1 MKDRAENGKPFSVL
15 IIQSTNHDVPTHLE
29 KVLVNET
36 AQIKCDVSSNLTND
50 RILLVVWYKDNV
62 PIYSYDTRGPHVNS
76 PSHWK
81 DVAILEDRA
90 NFKTTREQSRAVLV
104 ISPVQKKDAG
114 IFRCRVDFLLSPT
127 KNSNVNLE
135 IVVPPDVPKI
145 HNEAGVVLP
154 SHAGPYEEGG
164 DLVLIC
170 VVTGGNPTPKITWS
184 SNGKTLPSAMIDYAH
199 ESTLS
204 SRLVVRNLSRAHQ
217 HNVYSCQASNFYRRN
232 VTANVTIELR
242 LRPLAVEIVN
252 GSSPLSADR
261 RYIVQ
266 CQSVGSRPPAKIT
279 WWMGGV
285 QLTATNQTTSEDGNS
300 TLASLSF
307 TPTREDHGKTLI
319 CRATNELVKRG
330 TKETSMKLN
339 VFYLPTLK
347 LELGINMNPEDIEE
361 GDDVYFECKVNANP
375 SAYKVVWKHNDKV
388 VQHNSKSGV
397 IMSSTALALQTVTRH
412 QAGNYTCIASNVE
425 GDGESNTVD
434 LKVMYKPICRPDQ
447 KKIYGV
453 ARNEAAEILCQV
465 DAYPPPESFKWSFNN
480 TAETIDMPQ
489 SGYRVHAEQ
498 ASSLTYTPVKE
509 LDYGTIMCWADNV
522 VGQQKE
528 PCVFHL
534 IAAGKPEMPYNCSLV
549 NQTSESLEVDCAEGF
564 DGGQRQWFV
573 MEIYD
578 LQSHALLANVSSKL
592 PIFTVNGLD
601 AGLLLKI
608 VIYAT
613 NMRGRS
619 EPILLQAYTLKA
631 AEKQTGPHAEF
642 ELTPIVSIGIF
653 IGILTVLICI
663 IIAVAAA
670 FKLRATQAKQH
681 TTATT
686 TTAGGKRPGN
696 LPIKEKISLPLS
708 QSEDM
713 YDEKNPDVVPS
724 NEAVA
729 QRRQRPLK
737 GVECDSGC
745 DCRCRAGDRVG
756 DSTHERTGH
765 RPLMHG
771 ENKAAPARPQRNAA
785 NQKHRHARQQKVL
798 ANNNIPTG
806 GIAQLES
813 NAREVHYAELALA
826 IPHDDTGGKTH
837 LNNHLNKLP
846 PPPAYNYFDEP
857 TIYAQI
863 DHGGSFGKG
872 VPPPPTQS
880 HPGSTIAGVGS
891 TGSSSFPLISPVS
904 QQQQH
909 HHHHHPLT
917 LQLQQDATQPAPPHN
932 QHHAPHT
939 PHTPTTASLLQLS
952 QPLGQHPGAV
962 LAHSPLQLS
971 HALPQSPSASLPS
984 ANGGGGGSKQYLR
997 EIVTVRTPLAFSQQ
1011 ESCV

>member
-1 MKDRAENGKPFSVL
+1 MELRYRPVSVVRLMLLLLMVGGGKWALVNCEGFKA
-15 IIQSTNHDVPTHLE
+15 DVPTHLE

-724 NEAVA
+724 NED
-729 QRRQRPLK
+729 PDYKLI
-737 GVECDSGC
+737 S
-745 DCRCRAGDRVG
+745 
-756 DSTHERTGH
+756 
-765 RPLMHG
+765 
-771 ENKAAPARPQRNAA
+771 A
-785 NQKHRHARQQKVL
+785 NQTPTALHNSLCNSKHDIIGRTILDDSRKTYL
-798 ANNNIPTG
+798 TG
-806 GIAQLES
+806 SAS
-813 NAREVHYAELALA
+813 EVHYAELALA

>member
-1 MKDRAENGKPFSVL
+1 MELRHNFTTFVRLMLLLMVGGGKWVHVKSEGFKA
-15 IIQSTNHDVPTHLE
+15 DVPTHLE

-62 PIYSYDTRGPHVNS
+62 PIYSFDTRGPHVNS

-90 NFKTTREQSRAVLV
+90 NFKTTREQSRAMLV

-242 LRPLAVEIVN
+242 LRPLTVEIVN

-266 CQSVGSRPPAKIT
+266 CQSMGSRPPAKIT

-330 TKETSMKLN
+330 TKETSTKLN

-375 SAYKVVWKHNDKV
+375 SAYKVVWKHNDQV

-425 GDGESNTVD
+425 GDGESNTVH

-549 NQTSESLEVDCAEGF
+549 NQTSDSLEVDCVEGF

-578 LQSHALLANVSSKL
+578 QQTHALLANVSSKL

-631 AEKQTGPHAEF
+631 AEKQTGTHAEF

-670 FKLRATQAKQH
+670 FKLRTTQAKQH
-681 TTATT
+681 TTT
-686 TTAGGKRPGN
+686 GGKRPGN

-724 NEAVA
+724 NED
-729 QRRQRPLK
+729 PDYKLI
-737 GVECDSGC
+737 S
-745 DCRCRAGDRVG
+745 
-756 DSTHERTGH
+756 
-765 RPLMHG
+765 
-771 ENKAAPARPQRNAA
+771 A
-785 NQKHRHARQQKVL
+785 NQTPTALHNSLCNSKHDIIGRTILDDSRKTYL
-798 ANNNIPTG
+798 TGSAN
-806 GIAQLES
+806 
-813 NAREVHYAELALA
+813 EVHYAELALA
-826 IPHDDTGGKTH
+826 IPHDDTSGKNH

-863 DHGGSFGKG
+863 DHGGSFKTVG
-872 VPPPPTQS
+872 PPP
-880 HPGSTIAGVGS
+880 HPHPSATIPSSVGAST
-891 TGSSSFPLISPVS
+891 TGNSFPLISPVS
-904 QQQQH
+904 QQQ
-909 HHHHHPLT
+909 HHHHPLT
-917 LQLQQDATQPAPPHN
+917 LQLQQDATQPASSHH
-932 QHHAPHT
+932 HHAPHT

-952 QPLGQHPGAV
+952 QPLSQHQGAV
-962 LAHSPLQLS
+962 LAHSPLQLP
-971 HALPQSPSASLPS
+971 HNLPQSPSIPT
-984 ANGGGGGSKQYLR
+984 ANGNGSKQYLR

>member
-1 MKDRAENGKPFSVL
+1 MGKRSCGASVVWTL
-15 IIQSTNHDVPTHLE
+15 GPMEKFDMCYDNDVPTHIE
-29 KVLVNET
+29 KVLANET

-62 PIYSYDTRGPHVNS
+62 PIYSFDTRGPHVNS

-170 VVTGGNPTPKITWS
+170 VVTGGIPTPKITWS

-217 HNVYSCQASNFYRRN
+217 HSVYSCQASNFYRKN

-252 GSSPLSADR
+252 GSGPLSADR

-307 TPTREDHGKTLI
+307 TPTREDHGKTLT

-330 TKETSMKLN
+330 TKETAMKLN
-339 VFYLPTLK
+339 VFYLPILK
-347 LELGINMNPEDIEE
+347 LELGTNMNPEDIEE

-375 SAYKVVWKHNDKV
+375 SAYKVVWKHNDQV

-397 IMSSTALALQTVTRH
+397 IMSSTALALQVVTRH

-489 SGYRVHAEQ
+489 SGYRVHAGQ

-573 MEIYD
+573 MEIFD
-578 LQSHALLANVSSKL
+578 QQTHALLANVSSKI

-601 AGLLLKI
+601 SGLLLKI

-631 AEKQTGPHAEF
+631 AEKQTGTHADF

-653 IGILTVLICI
+653 IGILTVIICI
-663 IIAVAAA
+663 IIAIAAA
-670 FKLRATQAKQH
+670 FKLRSTQAKQL
-681 TTATT
+681 TST
-686 TTAGGKRPGN
+686 GGKGGGLGKRPGN

-724 NEAVA
+724 NED
-729 QRRQRPLK
+729 PDYKLI
-737 GVECDSGC
+737 S
-745 DCRCRAGDRVG
+745 
-756 DSTHERTGH
+756 
-765 RPLMHG
+765 
-771 ENKAAPARPQRNAA
+771 A
-785 NQKHRHARQQKVL
+785 NQTPTALHNSLCNSKHDIIGRTILDDSRKTYL
-798 ANNNIPTG
+798 TGSAN
-806 GIAQLES
+806 
-813 NAREVHYAELALA
+813 EVHYAELALA
-826 IPHDDTGGKTH
+826 IPHDDNSGKNH

-863 DHGGSFGKG
+863 DHGGSYKPTTGG
-872 VPPPPTQS
+872 PPGA
-880 HPGSTIAGVGS
+880 PGGPSATV
-891 TGSSSFPLISPVS
+891 SSFPLISPVS
-904 QQQQH
+904 QHSHLPHHPHPHPGSGHSPLTLPLTQPDGTAAAAAAAHQQHQHHQQH
-909 HHHHHPLT
+909 HHV
-917 LQLQQDATQPAPPHN
+917 QPPPA
-932 QHHAPHT
+932 QHT
-939 PHTPTTASLLQLS
+939 PHSPTTASLLQLA
-952 QPLGQHPGAV
+952 QPLQPPQ
-962 LAHSPLQLS
+962 HSPLQL
-971 HALPQSPSASLPS
+971 PSPSLQPGS
-984 ANGGGGGSKQYLR
+984 NGSKQYLR

>member
-1 MKDRAENGKPFSVL
+1 MELRKGTQSVAL
-15 IIQSTNHDVPTHLE
+15 LVPLLVLLVGGRVLRVRGEGFKADAPTHVE

-62 PIYSYDTRGPHVNS
+62 PIYSFDTRGPHVNS

-90 NFKTTREQSRAVLV
+90 NFKTTREQRRAMLV

-170 VVTGGNPTPKITWS
+170 VVTGGIPTPKITWS
-184 SNGKTLPSAMIDYAH
+184 SNGKPLPSTMIDYAH

-217 HNVYSCQASNFYRRN
+217 HSVYTCQASNFYRKN

-242 LRPLAVEIVN
+242 LRPLAVELVN
-252 GSSPLSADR
+252 GTGPLSADR
-261 RYIVQ
+261 RYIIQ
-266 CQSVGSRPPAKIT
+266 CQSVGSRPPAKLT

-285 QLTATNQTTSEDGNS
+285 QLTTTNQTTSEDGNS
-300 TLASLSF
+300 TLSSLSF

-347 LELGINMNPEDIEE
+347 LELGTNMNPEDIEE

-375 SAYKVVWKHNDKV
+375 SAYKVVWKHNDQA

-425 GDGESNTVD
+425 GDGASNTVH

-447 KKIYGV
+447 KKVYGV

-489 SGYRVHAEQ
+489 SGYRVHTEQ

-534 IAAGKPEMPYNCSLV
+534 IAAGKPEMPYNCTLV

-578 LQSHALLANVSSKL
+578 QQSHMLLANVSSKV

-670 FKLRATQAKQH
+670 FKLRSTQAKQL
-681 TTATT
+681 TSTGSKA
-686 TTAGGKRPGN
+686 AGGLGKRPGN

-724 NEAVA
+724 NEDPDYKLISANQTPTA
-729 QRRQRPLK
+729 LHNSLCNSKHDLIGRTILDDSRQKYL
-737 GVECDSGC
+737 
-745 DCRCRAGDRVG
+745 
-756 DSTHERTGH
+756 TG
-765 RPLMHG
+765 
-771 ENKAAPARPQRNAA
+771 AA
-785 NQKHRHARQQKVL
+785 N
-798 ANNNIPTG
+798 
-806 GIAQLES
+806 
-813 NAREVHYAELALA
+813 EVHYAELALA
-826 IPHDDTGGKTH
+826 IPPSSHDDASNK
-837 LNNHLNKLP
+837 NHLNKLP

-863 DHGGSFGKG
+863 DHGGSYKA
-872 VPPPPTQS
+872 PPGPGGPVGPPSSVT
-880 HPGSTIAGVGS
+880 GGGVGS
-891 TGSSSFPLISPVS
+891 YPLISPVS
-904 QQQQH
+904 QQSLSQRQQS
-909 HHHHHPLT
+909 PLT
-917 LQLQQDATQPAPPHN
+917 LQLQQDSTQ
-932 QHHAPHT
+932 QHHHHMQQQQQQQPHT
-939 PHTPTTASLLQLS
+939 PHTPTTAALLQLQHPI
-952 QPLGQHPGAV
+952 QPLPPPTSTLQ
-962 LAHSPLQLS
+962 HSPHS
-971 HALPQSPSASLPS
+971 VPLPLQSPSLSTTATST
-984 ANGGGGGSKQYLR
+984 NGSSKQYLR
-997 EIVTVRTPLAFSQQ
+997 EIVTTRTPLAFSQQ

>member
-1 MKDRAENGKPFSVL
+1 MDGFGGMTFNISERLE
-15 IIQSTNHDVPTHLE
+15 VPAHLE

-62 PIYSYDTRGPHVNS
+62 PIYSFDTRGPHVNS

-90 NFKTTREQSRAVLV
+90 NFKTTREQRRAMLV

-135 IVVPPDVPKI
+135 VVVPPDVPKI

-170 VVTGGNPTPKITWS
+170 VVTGGTPTPKTTWS
-184 SNGKTLPSAMIDYAH
+184 SNGKTLPSAMVDFAH

-204 SRLVVRNLSRAHQ
+204 SRLVVRNLSRTHQ
-217 HNVYSCQASNFYRRN
+217 HSVYSCQASNFYRKN

-252 GSSPLSADR
+252 GTGPLSADR

-266 CQSVGSRPPAKIT
+266 CQSVGSRPPAKLT
-279 WWMGGV
+279 WWMGGE
-285 QLTATNQTTSEDGNS
+285 QLMTTNQTATEDGNG
-300 TLASLSF
+300 TLSSLSF
-307 TPTREDHGKTLI
+307 TPTREDHGKTLV

-330 TKETSMKLN
+330 TKETSTKLN

-347 LELGINMNPEDIEE
+347 LELGTNMNPEDIEE

-375 SAYKVVWKHNDKV
+375 SAYKVVWKHNDQV

-425 GDGESNTVD
+425 GDGASNTVH

-447 KKIYGV
+447 KRVYGV

-534 IAAGKPEMPYNCSLV
+534 IAAGKPEMPYNCSLA
-549 NQTSESLEVDCAEGF
+549 NQTSDSLEVDCAEGF

-578 LQSHALLANVSSKL
+578 QQTHALLANVSSKI

-631 AEKQTGPHAEF
+631 AEKQTGSHTEF

-653 IGILTVLICI
+653 IGILTMIICI

-670 FKLRATQAKQH
+670 FKLRSTQAKQL
-681 TTATT
+681 TSS
-686 TTAGGKRPGN
+686 GGPKGPGGLGKRPGN

-724 NEAVA
+724 NED
-729 QRRQRPLK
+729 PDYKLI
-737 GVECDSGC
+737 S
-745 DCRCRAGDRVG
+745 
-756 DSTHERTGH
+756 
-765 RPLMHG
+765 
-771 ENKAAPARPQRNAA
+771 A
-785 NQKHRHARQQKVL
+785 NQTPTALHNSLCNSKHDIIGRTILDDSRKTYLTGV
-798 ANNNIPTG
+798 AN
-806 GIAQLES
+806 
-813 NAREVHYAELALA
+813 EVHYAELALA
-826 IPHDDTGGKTH
+826 IPASHDESSNKTTH

-863 DHGGSFGKG
+863 DHGGSFKGGAPPGAGAG
-872 VPPPPTQS
+872 VP
-880 HPGSTIAGVGS
+880 GAA
-891 TGSSSFPLISPVS
+891 SSFPLISPVS
-904 QQQQH
+904 QHSQSHHQRQH
-909 HHHHHPLT
+909 LSQSPLT
-917 LQLQQDATQPAPPHN
+917 LQLQQPDATPQHHHHHN
-932 QHHAPHT
+932 QHQQHT
-939 PHTPTTASLLQLS
+939 PHTPTTAALLQLQQQL
-952 QPLGQHPGAV
+952 QPAPA
-962 LAHSPLQLS
+962 PLL
-971 HALPQSPSASLPS
+971 QSPSLQPPS
-984 ANGGGGGSKQYLR
+984 HSNSKQYLR

>member
-1 MKDRAENGKPFSVL
+1 MAFVRHFSHFL
-15 IIQSTNHDVPTHLE
+15 DVPTHVE
-29 KVLVNET
+29 KVLANET

-62 PIYSYDTRGPHVNS
+62 PIYSFDTRGPHVNS

-170 VVTGGNPTPKITWS
+170 VVTGGIPTPKITWS

-217 HNVYSCQASNFYRRN
+217 HSVYSCQASNFYRKN

-252 GSSPLSADR
+252 GSGPLSADR

-307 TPTREDHGKTLI
+307 TPTREDHGKTLT

-330 TKETSMKLN
+330 TKETAMKLN
-339 VFYLPTLK
+339 VFYLPILK
-347 LELGINMNPEDIEE
+347 LELGTNMNPEDIEE

-375 SAYKVVWKHNDKV
+375 SAYKVVWKHNDQV

-397 IMSSTALALQTVTRH
+397 IMSSTALALQVVTRH

-489 SGYRVHAEQ
+489 SGYRVHAGQ

-573 MEIYD
+573 MEIFD
-578 LQSHALLANVSSKL
+578 QQTHALLANVSSKI

-601 AGLLLKI
+601 SGLLLKI

-631 AEKQTGPHAEF
+631 AEKQTGTHADF

-653 IGILTVLICI
+653 IGILTVIICI
-663 IIAVAAA
+663 IIAIAAA
-670 FKLRATQAKQH
+670 FKLRTTQAKQL
-681 TTATT
+681 TST
-686 TTAGGKRPGN
+686 GGKGGGLGKRPGN

-724 NEAVA
+724 NEATLN
-729 QRRQRPLK
+729 QRRITPGY
-737 GVECDSGC
+737 GV
-745 DCRCRAGDRVG
+745 RCQHCAKAVG
-756 DSTHERTGH
+756 KLRTDDGKIATRRKRNEH
-765 RPLMHG
+765 
-771 ENKAAPARPQRNAA
+771 NKMTQLDNVMNDASLNNNMFA
-785 NQKHRHARQQKVL
+785 NGKNIHNRRIL
-798 ANNNIPTG
+798 CNNIP
-806 GIAQLES
+806 S
-813 NAREVHYAELALA
+813 NILIFCGTFSNEVHYAELALA
-826 IPHDDTGGKTH
+826 IPHDDNSGKTH

-863 DHGGSFGKG
+863 DHGGSFKPTSGG
-872 VPPPPTQS
+872 PPGA
-880 HPGSTIAGVGS
+880 PGGPSATA
-891 TGSSSFPLISPVS
+891 SSFPLISPVS
-904 QQQQH
+904 QHSHPPHHPHSHPASGHSPLTLPLTQPDGTAAAVAHQQHQHHQQH
-909 HHHHHPLT
+909 HLV
-917 LQLQQDATQPAPPHN
+917 QPPPA
-932 QHHAPHT
+932 QHT
-939 PHTPTTASLLQLS
+939 PHSPTTASLLQLS
-952 QPLGQHPGAV
+952 QPLQPPQ
-962 LAHSPLQLS
+962 HSPLQL
-971 HALPQSPSASLPS
+971 PSPSLQPGS
-984 ANGGGGGSKQYLR
+984 NGSKQYLR

>member
-1 MKDRAENGKPFSVL
+1 MELRYRLVSVVRLMLLLMVGGGKWAHVNCEGFKA
-15 IIQSTNHDVPTHLE
+15 DVPTHLE

-375 SAYKVVWKHNDKV
+375 SAYKVVWKHNDQV

-663 IIAVAAA
+663 TIAVAAA

-724 NEAVA
+724 NED
-729 QRRQRPLK
+729 PDYKLI
-737 GVECDSGC
+737 S
-745 DCRCRAGDRVG
+745 
-756 DSTHERTGH
+756 
-765 RPLMHG
+765 
-771 ENKAAPARPQRNAA
+771 A
-785 NQKHRHARQQKVL
+785 NQTPTALHNSLCNSKHDIIGRTILDDSRKTYL
-798 ANNNIPTG
+798 TG
-806 GIAQLES
+806 SAS
-813 NAREVHYAELALA
+813 EVHYAELALA

-872 VPPPPTQS
+872 VPPPPPPTQS
-880 HPGSTIAGVGS
+880 HPGSTLAGVGS

-904 QQQQH
+904 QQQHH